1 MESAQL
7 IVDHPHKLVIIDIP
21 QDEVDQCLSEG
32 ECLNINYK
40 TLFHQLTHR
49 KRKHE
54 GMKKME
60 SVLLPLSPGQAA
72 RGGLSDIGTR
82 SSNLYNSVIDQ
93 LERKY
98 CTPFG
103 GAEVIEDGEEALSD
117 HGSPAPSTPK
127 LPTANSNG
135 NGTTH
140 DTGTA
145 TGTGT
150 VYNSSHTQSPPSSKR
165 LRRKKV
171 FADDYDYSD
180 MFIDDSEAVVQYEKM
195 LQGKSTKTKVDGFF
209 ISSGD
214 LEVEPLPKKARIKPI
229 KVARSSDSHEKKKV
243 SSDMLVSEGEVAP
256 AVVVV
261 DKDNPSDNNN
271 NNSSEKVKS
280 KDKDSVTKKQDK
292 DKGKD
297 KEVEEGVGGVGVDNK
312 LMKEKEKVEKPL
324 WKPAPEVL
332 IALKEF
338 QKAVETC
345 RNRIR
350 KRRPLPSELH
360 SALLHYEKVVNQHHS
375 ARQISQTSGFYE
387 SIQTAVGVEVSA
399 LKIRTILNRLHL
411 RDKSNESRTRVDKLI
426 NRIQNDL
433 KANIKSCP
441 LSKQP
446 AYKLA
451 RKSLGGGGSSNK
463 SDSKE
468 VGKDG
473 LIEVEGSTTVMDSEA
488 AANRMEAEA
497 DTPAATAP
505 IASELAN
512 YSEEAIYWNPETE
525 STEANNTAAATA
537 AGLPNYSWYCRWSV
551 PLRQQL
557 VHLEDSVTQWV
568 LMENTYR
575 GKLTN
580 IDKEDMEE
588 VEYAK
593 LTIKEEFEAVLE
605 KVAQAFPSSCLYG
618 DVAAIKQA
626 IKTERNRVMKEQ
638 KKEAAVAVT
647 ATPAETSSGAMEV
660 SSLLLNPPPHYNT
673 TP

>member
-7 IVDHPHKLVIIDIP
+7 IVDRPHKLVIIDIP

-32 ECLNINYK
+32 ESLNINYK
-40 TLFHQLTHR
+40 ALFYKLTHR

-54 GMKKME
+54 GMKRIE
-60 SVLLPLSPGQAA
+60 SVPLSPGLA
-72 RGGLSDIGTR
+72 RGLSDIGTR

-98 CTPFG
+98 CAPFG
-103 GAEVIEDGEEALSD
+103 GAEVIEDGEEAVSD
-117 HGSPAPSTPK
+117 HGSSTPSTPK
-127 LPTANSNG
+127 KLSG
-135 NGTTH
+135 
-140 DTGTA
+140 

-150 VYNSSHTQSPPSSKR
+150 GTGTGSGPAVTTTTQSPPTSKR
-165 LRRKKV
+165 VRRRKV

-243 SSDMLVSEGEVAP
+243 SEGEAIVEE
-256 AVVVV
+256 
-261 DKDNPSDNNN
+261 KDSSSDNNN
-271 NNSSEKVKS
+271 TNNNSENKEKPKS
-280 KDKDSVTKKQDK
+280 KDKESVSKNNKDK
-292 DKGKD
+292 DM
-297 KEVEEGVGGVGVDNK
+297 EEGSGDK
-312 LMKEKEKVEKPL
+312 AKEKEKEKVEKPL
-324 WKPAPEVL
+324 WKPSPEVVL
-332 IALKEF
+332 ALKEF
-338 QKAVETC
+338 HKAVENC
-345 RNRIR
+345 RNRI
-350 KRRPLPSELH
+350 KKKRPLPSELH
-360 SALLHYEKVVNQHHS
+360 PALLHYEKVVNQHHS

-387 SIQTAVGVEVSA
+387 SIQAAVGVEVSA

-411 RDKSNESRTRVDKLI
+411 RDKSNESRAKVDKLI
-426 NRIQNDL
+426 NRIQDDL

-451 RKSLGGGGSSNK
+451 RKSLGGK

-473 LIEVEGSTTVMDSEA
+473 LEVEGSNTGMDSEA
-488 AANRMEAEA
+488 NRKEAVASAAEPSLG
-497 DTPAATAP
+497 DPIPTPASNAP
-505 IASELAN
+505 ETVNSEDLV
-512 YSEEAIYWNPETE
+512 YWNLETE
-525 STEANNTAAATA
+525 STEASN

-557 VHLEDSVTQWV
+557 VHLEDAVTQWV
-568 LMENTYR
+568 LVENTYR

-580 IDKEDMEE
+580 VDKEDMEE

-605 KVAQAFPSSCLYG
+605 KVAQAFPASCLYG

-626 IKTERNRVMKEQ
+626 IKTERNR
-638 KKEAAVAVT
+638 
-647 ATPAETSSGAMEV
+647 
-660 SSLLLNPPPHYNT
+660 
-673 TP
+673 